1 MCYIIGGKTMRQFKK
16 EVIDNFGDKVIV
28 NSTIID
34 NTTYYKLNYS
44 DKVGIG
50 YFFEDKIPSTIFNQ
64 LRGSVCI
71 LEDGYYKVIYPAMDK
86 FFNLHELE
94 NMNLPITKNITLKTV
109 IEKLDGMMILPFI
122 VNGEV
127 YLSSRWNFDTT
138 PVIVGN
144 KYMNDSYK
152 KFIRECYY
160 AGIYLTFELISYESQ
175 IKVLYPE
182 SEYGLYLVATQNK
195 FGKIFPLLKEN
206 DEYYV
211 QSKYTKIHI
220 PDEIKHAKVYD
231 ISDID
236 QLKKF
241 VSSFEG
247 RKFEGV
253 VAFTTTLYPFKL
265 KNMNYLMLSRSKN
278 SFIEEFAD
286 MFIDNTIDD
295 LPNIITDNPAFKTVK
310 DLWGRFN
317 KDLLTVENFVNSFN
331 SKKEIGLY
339 LKENKVP
346 SFYGI
351 SFKLFDNQ
359 FDIETKRKVFKQ
371 YIKENIEEE

>member
-1 MCYIIGGKTMRQFKK
+1 MRQFKK
-16 EVIDNFGDKVIV
+16 EIIDNFGDKVIV
-28 NSTIID
+28 NSTII
-34 NTTYYKLNYS
+34 NSTTYYKLNYS
-44 DKVGIG
+44 DKVGIE
-50 YFFEDKIPSTIFNQ
+50 YFFEDKIPSTIFNH

-71 LEDGYYKVIYPAMDK
+71 LKDGYYKVIYPAMDK

-94 NMNLPITKNITLKTV
+94 NMRLPITENITLKTV
-109 IEKLDGMMILPFI
+109 VEKLDGMMVLPFVI
-122 VNGEV
+122 NDEV
-127 YLSSRWNFDTT
+127 YLSSRWNFDTI
-138 PVIVGN
+138 PVLVGN
-144 KYMNDSYK
+144 KYMNDLYK
-152 KFIRECYY
+152 KFIRACYY

-195 FGKIFPLLKEN
+195 FGKVLPLLKEHGK
-206 DEYYV
+206 YYV
-211 QSKYTKIHI
+211 QNSYSKIPI
-220 PDEIKHAKVYD
+220 PDKIKHAKVYD
-231 ISDID
+231 ISDIN
-236 QLKKF
+236 QLKSF

-247 RKFEGV
+247 RNFEGV
-253 VAFTTTLYPFKL
+253 VAFTTTSYPFKL

-278 SFIEEFAD
+278 SFIAEFAD

-310 DLWGRFN
+310 ELWDRFN
-317 KDLLTVENFVNSFN
+317 TDLLTVENFVSSFN

-371 YIKENIEEE
+371 YIKENIQEE